1 MIQLYTGDGKG
12 KTTAA
17 VGQAV
22 RAVGSGYRV
31 MFCQFMKGGETG
43 ELEVL
48 KELSQVEI
56 YRCEREFPFFNA
68 MTDWD
73 KEEITEIHN
82 EIIRNI
88 IRRFDGLNNTGN
100 ISTNGSG
107 AVGLMVVLDEITYPL
122 NWGLIDVNLFKDL
135 VGKVKVLYNE
145 KSGGGGEENGISNIN
160 EENLSRVE
168 LVLTGREPDRFILEN
183 ADYITE
189 MKKLR
194 HPFDWGIQA
203 RKGIEY

>member
-31 MFCQFMKGGETG
+31 MFCQFMKGGESG

-48 KELSQVEI
+48 KGLPQVEI

-100 ISTNGSG
+100 ISVNGSG

-122 NWGLIDVNLFKDL
+122 NWGLIDVSLFKDL
-135 VGKVKVLYNE
+135 VGKMKTLYNGR
-145 KSGGGGEENGISNIN
+145 SGDSGEES
-160 EENLSRVE
+160 LSRIE

-194 HPFDWGIQA
+194 HPFDCGIQA

>member
-22 RAVGSGYRV
+22 RAAGSGYRV
-31 MFCQFMKGGETG
+31 IFCQFMKGGESG
-43 ELEVL
+43 ELEIL
-48 KELSQVEI
+48 KELPQVEI

-68 MTDWD
+68 MTDRD

-82 EIIRNI
+82 EIIRTI

-107 AVGLMVVLDEITYPL
+107 AVGLMVVLDEITYPS
-122 NWGLIDVNLFKDL
+122 NWGLIDVSLFKDL
-135 VGKVKVLYNE
+135 VGKVKALYNE
-145 KSGGGGEENGISNIN
+145 KSGGSGEENCISNIN
-160 EENLSRVE
+160 EENLPRIE
-168 LVLTGREPDRFILEN
+168 LVLTGRDPDRFILEN

-194 HPFDWGIQA
+194 HPFDRGIQA

>member
-22 RAVGSGYRV
+22 RAVGSDYRV
-31 MFCQFMKGGETG
+31 MFCQFMKGGESG

-48 KELSQVEI
+48 KELPQVEI

-68 MTDWD
+68 MTDRD

-82 EIIRNI
+82 AIIRNI

-100 ISTNGSG
+100 ISVNGSG

-122 NWGLIDVNLFKDL
+122 NWGLIDVSLFKDL
-135 VGKVKVLYNE
+135 VGKMKALYNGR
-145 KSGGGGEENGISNIN
+145 SGDSGEES
-160 EENLSRVE
+160 LSRIE

-194 HPFDWGIQA
+194 HPFDRGIQA

>member
-68 MTDWD
+68 MTDRD

-82 EIIRNI
+82 AIIRNI

-100 ISTNGSG
+100 ISVNGSG

-122 NWGLIDVNLFKDL
+122 NWGLIDVSLFKDL

-168 LVLTGREPDRFILEN
+168 LVLTGRDPDRFILEN
-183 ADYITE
+183 ADYIHSTV
-189 MKKLR
+189 
-194 HPFDWGIQA
+194 
-203 RKGIEY
+203 

>member
-68 MTDWD
+68 MTDRD

-82 EIIRNI
+82 AIIRNI

-122 NWGLIDVNLFKDL
+122 NWELIDVSLFKDL
-135 VGKVKVLYNE
+135 VGKVKALYNGR
-145 KSGGGGEENGISNIN
+145 SGDSGEES
-160 EENLSRVE
+160 LSRIE

>member
-22 RAVGSGYRV
+22 RAVGSSYRV
-31 MFCQFMKGGETG
+31 MFCQFMKGGESG

-48 KELSQVEI
+48 KGLPQVEI

-68 MTDWD
+68 MTDRD

-82 EIIRNI
+82 AIIRNI

-100 ISTNGSG
+100 ISVNGSG

-122 NWGLIDVNLFKDL
+122 NWGLIDVSLFKDL
-135 VGKVKVLYNE
+135 VGKMKALYNGR
-145 KSGGGGEENGISNIN
+145 SGDSGEES
-160 EENLSRVE
+160 LSRIE

>member
-22 RAVGSGYRV
+22 RAAGSGYRV

-68 MTDWD
+68 MTDRD

-82 EIIRNI
+82 AIIRNI

-100 ISTNGSG
+100 ISVNGSG

-122 NWGLIDVNLFKDL
+122 NWGLIDGSLFKDL
-135 VGKVKVLYNE
+135 VGKMKALYNGR
-145 KSGGGGEENGISNIN
+145 SGDSGEES
-160 EENLSRVE
+160 LSRIE

-194 HPFDWGIQA
+194 HPFDCGIQA

>member
-68 MTDWD
+68 MTDRD

-82 EIIRNI
+82 AIIRNI

-122 NWGLIDVNLFKDL
+122 NWGLIDVSLFKEL
-135 VGKVKVLYNE
+135 VGKVKALYNGR
-145 KSGGGGEENGISNIN
+145 SGDSGEES
-160 EENLSRVE
+160 LSRIE

>member
-48 KELSQVEI
+48 KGLPQVEI

-68 MTDWD
+68 MTDRD

-82 EIIRNI
+82 AIIRNI

-100 ISTNGSG
+100 ISVNGSG

-122 NWGLIDVNLFKDL
+122 NWGLIDVSLFKDL
-135 VGKVKVLYNE
+135 VGKMKALYNGR
-145 KSGGGGEENGISNIN
+145 SGDSGEES
-160 EENLSRVE
+160 LSRIE

>member
-68 MTDWD
+68 MTDRD

-82 EIIRNI
+82 AIIRNI

-100 ISTNGSG
+100 ISVNGSG

-122 NWGLIDVNLFKDL
+122 NWGLIDVSLFKDL
-135 VGKVKVLYNE
+135 VGKVKALYNGR
-145 KSGGGGEENGISNIN
+145 SGDSGEES
-160 EENLSRVE
+160 LSRIE

-194 HPFDWGIQA
+194 HPFDCGIQA

>member
-68 MTDWD
+68 MTDRD

-82 EIIRNI
+82 AIIRNI

-122 NWGLIDVNLFKDL
+122 NWGLIDVSLFKDL
-135 VGKVKVLYNE
+135 VGKMKALYNGR
-145 KSGGGGEENGISNIN
+145 SGDSGEES
-160 EENLSRVE
+160 LSRIE

>member
-68 MTDWD
+68 MTDRD

-82 EIIRNI
+82 AIIRNI

-122 NWGLIDVNLFKDL
+122 NWGLIDVSLFKGL
-135 VGKVKVLYNE
+135 VGKMKALYNGR
-145 KSGGGGEENGISNIN
+145 SGDSGEES
-160 EENLSRVE
+160 LSRIE

-194 HPFDWGIQA
+194 HPFDRGIQA

>member
-22 RAVGSGYRV
+22 RAAGSGYRV

-68 MTDWD
+68 MTDRD

-82 EIIRNI
+82 AIIRNI

-100 ISTNGSG
+100 ISVNGSG
-107 AVGLMVVLDEITYPL
+107 AVGLMVVLDEMTYPL
-122 NWGLIDVNLFKDL
+122 NWGLIDVSLFKDL
-135 VGKVKVLYNE
+135 VGKMKALYNGR
-145 KSGGGGEENGISNIN
+145 SGDSGEES
-160 EENLSRVE
+160 LSRIE

-194 HPFDWGIQA
+194 HPFDCGIQA

>member
-22 RAVGSGYRV
+22 RAAGSGYRV
-31 MFCQFMKGGETG
+31 IFCQFMKGGESG

-48 KELSQVEI
+48 KELPQVEI

-68 MTDWD
+68 MTDRD

-88 IRRFDGLNNTGN
+88 IRRLDGLNNTGN

-107 AVGLMVVLDEITYPL
+107 AAGLMVVLDEITYPL
-122 NWGLIDVNLFKDL
+122 NWGLIDVSLFKDL
-135 VGKVKVLYNE
+135 VGKMKALYNGR
-145 KSGGGGEENGISNIN
+145 SGDSGEES
-160 EENLSRVE
+160 LSRIE

-194 HPFDWGIQA
+194 HPFDRGIQA

>member
-31 MFCQFMKGGETG
+31 MFCQFMKGGESG

-48 KELSQVEI
+48 KGLPQVEI

-73 KEEITEIHN
+73 KGEITEIHN
-82 EIIRNI
+82 AIIRNI

-100 ISTNGSG
+100 ISVNGSG

-122 NWGLIDVNLFKDL
+122 NWGLIDVSLFKDL
-135 VGKVKVLYNE
+135 VGKMKALYNGR
-145 KSGGGGEENGISNIN
+145 SGDSGEES
-160 EENLSRVE
+160 LSRIE

-194 HPFDWGIQA
+194 HPFDCGIQA

>member
-1 MIQLYTGDGKG
+1 
-12 KTTAA
+12 
-17 VGQAV
+17 
-22 RAVGSGYRV
+22 
-31 MFCQFMKGGETG
+31 
-43 ELEVL
+43 
-48 KELSQVEI
+48 
-56 YRCEREFPFFNA
+56 
-68 MTDWD
+68 MTDRD

-82 EIIRNI
+82 AIIRNI

-100 ISTNGSG
+100 ISVNGSG

-122 NWGLIDVNLFKDL
+122 NWGLIDVSLFKDL
-135 VGKVKVLYNE
+135 VGKMKALYNGR
-145 KSGGGGEENGISNIN
+145 SGDSGEES
-160 EENLSRVE
+160 LSRIE

-194 HPFDWGIQA
+194 HPFDCGIQA

>member
-22 RAVGSGYRV
+22 RASGSGYRV
-31 MFCQFMKGGETG
+31 IFCQFMKGGESG

-48 KELSQVEI
+48 KGLPQVEI

-68 MTDWD
+68 MTNWD

-100 ISTNGSG
+100 ISVNGSG

-122 NWGLIDVNLFKDL
+122 NWGLIDVSLFKDL
-135 VGKVKVLYNE
+135 VGKMKALYNGR
-145 KSGGGGEENGISNIN
+145 SGDSGEES
-160 EENLSRVE
+160 LSRIE

-183 ADYITE
+183 ADSITE

-194 HPFDWGIQA
+194 HPFDCGIQA

>member
-22 RAVGSGYRV
+22 RAAGSGYRV
-31 MFCQFMKGGETG
+31 IFCQFMKGGETG

-68 MTDWD
+68 MTDRD

-82 EIIRNI
+82 AIIRNI

-100 ISTNGSG
+100 ISVNGSG

-122 NWGLIDVNLFKDL
+122 NWGLIDVSLFKDL
-135 VGKVKVLYNE
+135 VGKMKALYNGR
-145 KSGGGGEENGISNIN
+145 SGDSGEES
-160 EENLSRVE
+160 LSRIE

>member
-31 MFCQFMKGGETG
+31 MFCQFMKGGESG

-68 MTDWD
+68 MTDRD

-82 EIIRNI
+82 AIIRNI

-100 ISTNGSG
+100 ISVNGSG

-122 NWGLIDVNLFKDL
+122 NWGLIDVSLFKDL
-135 VGKVKVLYNE
+135 VGKMKALYNGR
-145 KSGGGGEENGISNIN
+145 SGDSGEES
-160 EENLSRVE
+160 LSRIE

>member
-48 KELSQVEI
+48 KGLPQVEI

-68 MTDWD
+68 MTDRN

-82 EIIRNI
+82 AIIRNI

-100 ISTNGSG
+100 ISVNGSG

-122 NWGLIDVNLFKDL
+122 NWGLIDVSLFKDL
-135 VGKVKVLYNE
+135 VGKMKALYNGR
-145 KSGGGGEENGISNIN
+145 SGDSGEES
-160 EENLSRVE
+160 LSRIE

>member
-31 MFCQFMKGGETG
+31 MFCQFMKGGESG

-48 KELSQVEI
+48 KGLPQVEI

-68 MTDWD
+68 MTDRD

-82 EIIRNI
+82 VIIRNI

-107 AVGLMVVLDEITYPL
+107 AAGLMVVLDEITYPL
-122 NWGLIDVNLFKDL
+122 NWGLIDVSLFKNL
-135 VGKVKVLYNE
+135 VGKMKALYNGR
-145 KSGGGGEENGISNIN
+145 SGDSGEES
-160 EENLSRVE
+160 LSRIE

-194 HPFDWGIQA
+194 HPFDRGIQA

>member
-68 MTDWD
+68 MTDRD

-82 EIIRNI
+82 AIIRNI

-122 NWGLIDVNLFKDL
+122 NWGLIDVSLFKDL
-135 VGKVKVLYNE
+135 VGKMKALYNGR
-145 KSGGGGEENGISNIN
+145 SRDSGEES
-160 EENLSRVE
+160 LSRIE

>member
-68 MTDWD
+68 MTDRD

-82 EIIRNI
+82 AIIRNI

-100 ISTNGSG
+100 ISVNGSG
-107 AVGLMVVLDEITYPL
+107 AVGLMVVLDEITHPL
-122 NWGLIDVNLFKDL
+122 NWGLIDVSLFKDL
-135 VGKVKVLYNE
+135 VGKMKALYNGR
-145 KSGGGGEENGISNIN
+145 SGDSGEES
-160 EENLSRVE
+160 LSRIE

>member
-68 MTDWD
+68 MTDRD

-82 EIIRNI
+82 AIIRNI

-100 ISTNGSG
+100 ISANGSG

-122 NWGLIDVNLFKDL
+122 NWGLIDVSLFKDL
-135 VGKVKVLYNE
+135 VGKMKALYNGR
-145 KSGGGGEENGISNIN
+145 SGDSGEES
-160 EENLSRVE
+160 LSRIE

-194 HPFDWGIQA
+194 HPFDCGIQA

>member
-48 KELSQVEI
+48 KGLPQVEI

-122 NWGLIDVNLFKDL
+122 NWGLIDVSLFKDL
-135 VGKVKVLYNE
+135 VGKMKALYNGR
-145 KSGGGGEENGISNIN
+145 SGDSGEES
-160 EENLSRVE
+160 LSRIE

-194 HPFDWGIQA
+194 HPFDCGIQA

>member
-68 MTDWD
+68 MTDRD

-82 EIIRNI
+82 AIIRNI

-122 NWGLIDVNLFKDL
+122 NWGLIDVSLFKDL
-135 VGKVKVLYNE
+135 VGKVKALYNGR
-145 KSGGGGEENGISNIN
+145 SCDSGEES
-160 EENLSRVE
+160 LSRIE

>member
-22 RAVGSGYRV
+22 RAAGSGYRV

-68 MTDWD
+68 MTDRD

-82 EIIRNI
+82 AIIRNI

-100 ISTNGSG
+100 ISVNGSG

-122 NWGLIDVNLFKDL
+122 NWGLIDVSLFKDL
-135 VGKVKVLYNE
+135 VGKMKALYNGR
-145 KSGGGGEENGISNIN
+145 SGDSGEES
-160 EENLSRVE
+160 LSRIE

-194 HPFDWGIQA
+194 HPFDCGIQA

>member
-31 MFCQFMKGGETG
+31 MFCQFMKGGESG

-48 KELSQVEI
+48 KGLPQVEI

-68 MTDWD
+68 MTDRD

-82 EIIRNI
+82 AIIRNI

-100 ISTNGSG
+100 ISVNGSG

-122 NWGLIDVNLFKDL
+122 NWGLIDVSLFKDL
-135 VGKVKVLYNE
+135 VGKMKALYNGR
-145 KSGGGGEENGISNIN
+145 SGDSGEES
-160 EENLSRVE
+160 LSRIE

-194 HPFDWGIQA
+194 HPFDCGIQA

>member
-122 NWGLIDVNLFKDL
+122 NWGLIDVSLFKDL
-135 VGKVKVLYNE
+135 VGKMKALYNGR
-145 KSGGGGEENGISNIN
+145 SGDSGEES
-160 EENLSRVE
+160 LSRIE

>member
-48 KELSQVEI
+48 KGLPQVEI

-68 MTDWD
+68 MTDRD

-82 EIIRNI
+82 AIIRNI

-100 ISTNGSG
+100 ISVNGSG

-122 NWGLIDVNLFKDL
+122 NWGLIDVSLFKDL
-135 VGKVKVLYNE
+135 VGKMKALYNGR
-145 KSGGGGEENGISNIN
+145 SGDSGEES
-160 EENLSRVE
+160 LSRIE

-194 HPFDWGIQA
+194 HPFDCGIQA

>member
-68 MTDWD
+68 MTDRD

-82 EIIRNI
+82 AIIRNI

-122 NWGLIDVNLFKDL
+122 NWGLIDVSLFKDL
-135 VGKVKVLYNE
+135 VGKMKALYNGR
-145 KSGGGGEENGISNIN
+145 SGDSGEES
-160 EENLSRVE
+160 LSRIE

-194 HPFDWGIQA
+194 HPFDCGIQA

>member
-31 MFCQFMKGGETG
+31 MFCQFMKGGESG

-48 KELSQVEI
+48 KGLPQVEI

-68 MTDWD
+68 MTDRD

-82 EIIRNI
+82 AIIRNI

-100 ISTNGSG
+100 ISVNGSG
-107 AVGLMVVLDEITYPL
+107 AVGLMVVLDEITYPF
-122 NWGLIDVNLFKDL
+122 NWGLIDVSLFKDL
-135 VGKVKVLYNE
+135 VGKMKALYNGR
-145 KSGGGGEENGISNIN
+145 SGDSGEES
-160 EENLSRVE
+160 LSRIE

>member
-48 KELSQVEI
+48 KELPQVEI

-68 MTDWD
+68 MTDRD

-88 IRRFDGLNNTGN
+88 IRRLDGLNNTGN

-107 AVGLMVVLDEITYPL
+107 AAGLMVVLDEITYPL
-122 NWGLIDVNLFKDL
+122 NWGLIDVSLFKDL
-135 VGKVKVLYNE
+135 VGKVKVLYDE
-145 KSGGGGEENGISNIN
+145 KSGGGGEES
-160 EENLSRVE
+160 LSRIE

-194 HPFDWGIQA
+194 HPFDCGIQA

>member
-48 KELSQVEI
+48 KGLPQVEI

-68 MTDWD
+68 MTDRD

-82 EIIRNI
+82 AIIRNI

-100 ISTNGSG
+100 ISVNGSG

-122 NWGLIDVNLFKDL
+122 NWGLIDVSLFKDL
-135 VGKVKVLYNE
+135 VGKMKALYNGR
-145 KSGGGGEENGISNIN
+145 SGDSGEES
-160 EENLSRVE
+160 LSRIE

-183 ADYITE
+183 VDYITE